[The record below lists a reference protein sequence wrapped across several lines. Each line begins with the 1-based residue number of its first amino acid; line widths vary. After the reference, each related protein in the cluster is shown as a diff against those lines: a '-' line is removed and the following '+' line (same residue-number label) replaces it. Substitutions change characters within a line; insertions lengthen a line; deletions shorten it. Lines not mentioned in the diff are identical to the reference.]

1 MTEIRKQ
8 RLTVLVPVL
17 VFVVSIIGI
26 TVFWQYEYRQT
37 AFEHVSQFCEI
48 IIENHPEG
56 EEQVLSALKQ
66 YHTLAEQEVKGNQ
79 FLKQYGYRNH
89 EFCEGVPWNFFIPSV
104 VLIFVVICGFL
115 LTVWHMNKRNRM
127 RIEELTSYLE
137 QVNVGAAG
145 TVIQVKEDE
154 FSHLQ
159 DEMYKTV
166 TSLYQTREA
175 AVQAKVNFA
184 DNLANIAHQL
194 KTPITASFLSLQLM
208 KKTTPNTYGEQIER
222 QLERLNRLEE
232 SLLTLSK
239 IDAGTLHL
247 EFSQVDIYTVLN
259 LAAEN
264 LNDLMMKE
272 NISVDIPDHG
282 CMEIYGD
289 VEWTMEAFLNL
300 MKNCMEHSKHG
311 GTIHC
316 DYSSNP
322 LYAEILI
329 WDDGEGFQAEDIP
342 HLFERFYR
350 GKGAAGNGI
359 GIGLS
364 LARSIFELQNGN
376 ITARNLPEGGACFE
390 IRIYAHRAVSA
401 ASQKTAAHPS
411 ETHDFEEIMYS
422 H

>member
-66 YHTLAEQEVKGNQ
+66 YHTLTEQEVKGNQ

-401 ASQKTAAHPS
+401 APQKTAAHPS

>member
-8 RLTVLVPVL
+8 RLTVLIPVL
-17 VFVVSIIGI
+17 VCVVSIIGI

-37 AFEHVSQFCEI
+37 AFEHVSKLCEI
-48 IIENHPEG
+48 IIENYPEG
-56 EEQVLSALKQ
+56 EEQALSALKQ

-104 VLIFVVICGFL
+104 VLIFLVICGFL
-115 LTVWHMNKRNRM
+115 LTVWRMNKRNRM

-159 DEMYKTV
+159 DEIYKTV

-184 DNLANIAHQL
+184 DNLVNIAHQL
-194 KTPITASFLSLQLM
+194 KTPITSAFLSLQLM
-208 KKTTPNTYGEQIER
+208 KNTTPNIYGEQIER
-222 QLERLNRLEE
+222 QLDRLNRLEE

-239 IDAGTLHL
+239 IDAGTLHM
-247 EFSQVDIYTVLN
+247 EFSQVDIYTALN

-264 LNDLMMKE
+264 LNDLLLKE
-272 NISVDIPDHG
+272 NVSVDIPDHG
-282 CMEIYGD
+282 CIEIYGD
-289 VEWTMEAFLNL
+289 MEWIMEALMNL

-316 DYSSNP
+316 DYSSNL

-364 LARSIFELQNGN
+364 LAHFIFELQNGN

-390 IRIYAHRAVSA
+390 IRV
-401 ASQKTAAHPS
+401 
-411 ETHDFEEIMYS
+411 YS